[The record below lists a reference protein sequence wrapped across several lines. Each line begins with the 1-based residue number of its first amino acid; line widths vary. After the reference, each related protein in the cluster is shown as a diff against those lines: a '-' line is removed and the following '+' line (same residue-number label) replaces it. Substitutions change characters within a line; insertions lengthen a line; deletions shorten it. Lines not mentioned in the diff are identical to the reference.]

1 MEAGHASAWAT
12 SVGPHGQGLLVHDQV
27 TLTDDGP
34 EGVVVV
40 VGLGAG
46 AGGVMVQP
54 KTVAFWTL
62 TTSPVAR
69 PVTM

>member
-1 MEAGHASAWAT
+1 
-12 SVGPHGQGLLVHDQV
+12 
-27 TLTDDGP
+27 
-34 EGVVVV
+34 VVVV

-62 TTSPVAR
+62 TTSPAAR
-69 PVTM
+69 PVTT